1 MTAVQDSPAQART
14 LDVDRIRADFPTLA
28 DGSIYVDSVASSL
41 TPVQVGRFLMGLARR
56 LDELVSEYGDLG
68 RKAAEAKRDAAIAEA
83 RAYIESAPEPGDPK
97 RTVDER
103 KAITTLGCADE
114 LFEADLAKAQVDHCK
129 EALRALHARLDVGR
143 TLSATSRE
151 EMRMSSGQ
159 T

>member
-1 MTAVQDSPAQART
+1 MSEPDT
-14 LDVDRIRADFPTLA
+14 
-28 DGSIYVDSVASSL
+28 L

-56 LDELVSEYGDLG
+56 LDELVDEYRALG

-83 RAYIESAPEPGDPK
+83 KAYIESAPGPGDPK

-114 LFEADLAKAQVDHCK
+114 LFAADLAKHEVDACR

-143 TLSATSRE
+143 TLSATSRA
-151 EMRMSSGQ
+151 EMAMGGQ